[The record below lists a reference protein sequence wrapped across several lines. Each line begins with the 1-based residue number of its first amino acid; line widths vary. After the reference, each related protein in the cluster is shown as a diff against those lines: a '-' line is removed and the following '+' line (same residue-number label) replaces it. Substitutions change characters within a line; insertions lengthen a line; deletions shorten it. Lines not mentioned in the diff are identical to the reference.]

1 MDTDT
6 ENAEQTTEE
15 RDINKLL
22 DLPYSEMTE
31 NEIERVVEFR
41 AEVKARDAQF
51 EQTLEAIKEASD
63 AQLKVM
69 QEQAKNDAER
79 QDALLQ
85 ASIERMQKASEG
97 D

>member
-1 MDTDT
+1 MDT
-6 ENAEQTTEE
+6 ENTEQTTEE

-31 NEIERVVEFR
+31 EEIERVIEFK

-51 EQTLEAIKEASD
+51 EQTLEAIKGASD

-69 QEQAKNDAER
+69 QEQAEKDAER

-85 ASIERMQKASEG
+85 ASIERMQKVSEG

>member
-1 MDTDT
+1 MDT
-6 ENAEQTTEE
+6 ENTEQTTEE

-31 NEIERVVEFR
+31 EEIERVIEFR
-41 AEVKARDAQF
+41 AEVKTRDAQF
-51 EQTLEAIKEASD
+51 EQTLKAIKEASD

-69 QEQAKNDAER
+69 QEQAEKDAER